1 MRDEKRVIGNG
12 EQEMTNLPIP
22 NPQSPITNPQLPI
35 TTPSYRIGL
44 TGNIATGKSTVGR
57 MLAELGAEIIDADRV
72 AHAMLAPDGAAY
84 DAVVAAFGAD
94 ILAADGTIDRSKL
107 GDIVFSDAEA
117 LAQLE
122 RLVHPPVI
130 VEVRRRMAASLAPV
144 VVVEAIKLLES
155 GVADDHDAIWV
166 TTCPE
171 TAQVKRL
178 MQSRH
183 LTREDALRRIHAQ
196 PPQAEKL
203 ARAGV
208 VIDTSGS
215 LDETRAQVRAAWEDI
230 RLTTL
235 AKVQKPSQG

>member
-1 MRDEKRVIGNG
+1 MNFESLCLRGKK
-12 EQEMTNLPIP
+12 LP
-22 NPQSPITNPQLPI
+22 
-35 TTPSYRIGL
+35 YRIGL

-57 MLAELGAEIIDADRV
+57 MLAELGAEVIDADRV
-72 AHAMLAPDGAAY
+72 THTMLATDGAAY
-84 DAVVAAFGAD
+84 PAVVAAFGAE
-94 ILAADGTIDRSKL
+94 ILAPDGTIDRGKL

-130 VEVRRRMAASLAPV
+130 AEVRRRIAASVAPV

-155 GVADDHDAIWV
+155 GVAGDYDAIWV

-178 MQSRH
+178 MKSRR
-183 LTREDALRRIHAQ
+183 LSREEALRRIHAQ

-203 ARAGV
+203 ARADV
-208 VIDTSGS
+208 VIDTRGS
-215 LDETRAQVRAAWEDI
+215 LDETQAQVTAAWENI
-230 RLTTL
+230 KTH
-235 AKVQKPSQG
+235 VGV

>member
-1 MRDEKRVIGNG
+1 MSNEERE
-12 EQEMTNLPIP
+12 IP
-22 NPQSPITNPQLPI
+22 PHSL
-35 TTPSYRIGL
+35 TPSPSHPLTPSLYRIGL

-57 MLAELGAEIIDADRV
+57 MLAELGAELIDADRIV
-72 AHAMLAPDGAAY
+72 HRVLAPDGAAY
-84 DAVVAAFGAD
+84 PAVVAAFGTE
-94 ILAADGTIDRSKL
+94 ILAPDGSIDRRKL

-130 VEVRRRMAASLAPV
+130 AEVRRRTAASLAPV

-155 GVADDHDAIWV
+155 GVADDYEAIWV

-178 MQSRH
+178 MKSRRF
-183 LTREDALRRIHAQ
+183 TREEALRRIHAQ

-203 ARAGV
+203 ARADV
-208 VIDTSGS
+208 VIDTSGT
-215 LDETRAQVRAAWEDI
+215 LDETHTQVIAAWKGI
-230 RLTTL
+230 QR
-235 AKVQKPSQG
+235 

>member
-1 MRDEKRVIGNG
+1 
-12 EQEMTNLPIP
+12 MTDPLISNHRSPLPTP
-22 NPQSPITNPQLPI
+22 YSLLP
-35 TTPSYRIGL
+35 TPPYRIGL

-57 MLAELGAEIIDADRV
+57 MLAELGAEVIDADRITHSV
-72 AHAMLAPDGAAY
+72 LGIDGAAY
-84 DAVVAAFGAD
+84 PAVVAAFGAD
-94 ILAADGTIDRSKL
+94 ILASDGTIDRGKL

-130 VEVRRRMAASLAPV
+130 AEVRRRIAASVATV

-155 GVADDHDAIWV
+155 GVAGDYNAIWV

-178 MQSRH
+178 MKPRRLSR
-183 LTREDALRRIHAQ
+183 EEALRRIHAQ

-203 ARAGV
+203 ARADV
-208 VIDTSGS
+208 IIDTRGS
-215 LDETRAQVRAAWEDI
+215 LDETRAQVIAAWRNI
-230 RLTTL
+230 RPTTL
-235 AKVQKPSQG
+235 AKVQIPSQG